1 MPDGVPTSG
10 SARDLDAYAGA
21 IGEFTGLFGPD
32 RVIRDPLR
40 LLAYGTD
47 ASFYRLIPQVVVK
60 VESEGEAAAVLAAC
74 RRDGLPVTFR
84 AAGTSLSGQA
94 VSDSVLMMLG
104 DTWNRVTVE
113 KAGALIRL
121 QPGVLGADAN
131 RRLASYARKIG
142 PDPASIDSAMIGGI
156 AANNSSGM
164 CCGTSDNS
172 YKTLV
177 SMRLLLADGTLV
189 DTGDPDSVARFRD
202 SHRDLLS
209 KLDELGRATRAD
221 EALARRIRDKFAIKN
236 TTGYSINALVDFEDP
251 LDILQ
256 HLMIGSE
263 GTLGFIAEITY
274 RTVPEHAHKASA
286 LLLFPGIGEAC
297 RAVALLKPAPVAAVE
312 LMDRAALRSVEDKPG
327 MPAAIRGLG
336 DGVTALLVEVR
347 GEDEAE
353 LKARIAEVSAVL
365 DGVTTLAPAGFTS
378 DADEFG
384 KLWKIR
390 KGLFPAVGAVR
401 RAGTTVIIEDVAFR
415 IEDLAAATLDLQTLF
430 EKHGYHEAIIF
441 GHALDGNLHF
451 VFTQDFA
458 IDAEV
463 ERYAGFMDDVCKLV
477 VEKYDGS
484 LKAEHGT
491 GRNMAPF
498 VEMEWGRDAYR
509 LMRSIKEL
517 LDPTGILNPGVIISD
532 DPQGHLRDLKPLP
545 KADVLVDTCIECGFC
560 ERMCPSA
567 GLTLTPRQR
576 IVGWRE
582 ISRLADSHADP
593 EREAG
598 LRTLYDYQGLETC
611 AACGLCATACPV
623 GIETGALTK
632 ALRGRRQSRLAHRVG
647 DIAGRY
653 FGGTLAAARFGL
665 GAVELS
671 NRTLGHAATDRL
683 AGYARRLSGDRLPKI
698 RPALPRPASMPA
710 AGQGDASGT
719 PVIYMP
725 SCATRTFGASPG
737 APESDAVPERL
748 TSLMVKAGYR
758 PIFPEGYTSLCCGQA
773 FESKGLDEA
782 ADAKTAEL
790 AAALIAAD
798 DNGRIPVVMDA
809 SACTLRLKKMLSGR
823 VTVLDSVEFLHDHVM
838 PRLEVVAKQID
849 PVLVH
854 VNCSAQRMG
863 LGDKITGLAKAC
875 AETVVVPEGVGCCGF
890 AGDKGFST
898 PELNDHALRR
908 LPDAVPA
915 GCEGGYSSN
924 RTCEIGL
931 SEHSGVAYRSIAYL
945 VDRVTRR
952 RT

>member
-1 MPDGVPTSG
+1 
-10 SARDLDAYAGA
+10 
-21 IGEFTGLFGPD
+21 
-32 RVIRDPLR
+32 
-40 LLAYGTD
+40 
-47 ASFYRLIPQVVVK
+47 
-60 VESEGEAAAVLAAC
+60 
-74 RRDGLPVTFR
+74 
-84 AAGTSLSGQA
+84 
-94 VSDSVLMMLG
+94 
-104 DTWNRVTVE
+104 
-113 KAGALIRL
+113 
-121 QPGVLGADAN
+121 
-131 RRLASYARKIG
+131 
-142 PDPASIDSAMIGGI
+142 
-156 AANNSSGM
+156 
-164 CCGTSDNS
+164 
-172 YKTLV
+172 
-177 SMRLLLADGTLV
+177 
-189 DTGDPDSVARFRD
+189 
-202 SHRDLLS
+202 
-209 KLDELGRATRAD
+209 
-221 EALARRIRDKFAIKN
+221 
-236 TTGYSINALVDFEDP
+236 
-251 LDILQ
+251 
-256 HLMIGSE
+256 
-263 GTLGFIAEITY
+263 
-274 RTVPEHAHKASA
+274 
-286 LLLFPGIGEAC
+286 
-297 RAVALLKPAPVAAVE
+297 
-312 LMDRAALRSVEDKPG
+312 
-327 MPAAIRGLG
+327 
-336 DGVTALLVEVR
+336 
-347 GEDEAE
+347 
-353 LKARIAEVSAVL
+353 
-365 DGVTTLAPAGFTS
+365 
-378 DADEFG
+378 
-384 KLWKIR
+384 
-390 KGLFPAVGAVR
+390 
-401 RAGTTVIIEDVAFR
+401 
-415 IEDLAAATLDLQTLF
+415 
-430 EKHGYHEAIIF
+430 
-441 GHALDGNLHF
+441 
-451 VFTQDFA
+451 
-458 IDAEV
+458 V

-509 LMRSIKEL
+509 LMRTIKEL

-632 ALRGRRQSRLAHRVG
+632 ALRGRRQSRLAHRIG

-665 GAVELS
+665 GAVDLS

-683 AGYARRLSGDRLPKI
+683 AGYARRLSGDRITKI
-698 RPALPRPASMPA
+698 GPALPRPASPPA

-725 SCATRTFGASPG
+725 SCANRTFGASPG
-737 APESDAVPERL
+737 APETDAVPERL
-748 TSLMVKAGYR
+748 TSLMVKAGFR
-758 PIFPEGYTSLCCGQA
+758 PILPEGFGNLCCGQA
-773 FESKGLDEA
+773 FESKGLAEA

-838 PRLEVVAKQID
+838 PRLEVVAKQTD

-863 LGDKITGLAKAC
+863 LGDKIIGLAKAC

-908 LPDAVPA
+908 LPDSIPA

-931 SEHSGVAYRSIAYL
+931 SEHSGVPYRSIAYL